1 MAINQGQAGP
11 QKVSDGALGIAR
23 LGRLGDT
30 IISELQGK
38 YGEITTRGQV
48 FCFGTAAAT
57 YAATGNTPLAAG
69 TGVPV
74 VGIFNQANS
83 GVNCQILGVWIVT
96 TSGTPG
102 GPFYWNVIPAPC
114 GITATG
120 SAAISALT
128 FNAAG
133 STTKAFSNA
142 AITGSAAATYLRPIG
157 GSAAVAAGAGLYG
170 VVEDTAGGIIVQP
183 GAFAGVAGTAV
194 GTTHV
199 ISSGMI
205 WAEIPQ

>member
-38 YGEITTRGQV
+38 YGELVSRGQV
-48 FCFGTAAAT
+48 FCFGAAAVT

-74 VGIFNQANS
+74 VGILNPANS
-83 GVNCQILGVWIVT
+83 TVNCQILGVWITT

-102 GPFYWNVIPAPC
+102 GPFYWNVIPNPT
-114 GITATG
+114 GIT
-120 SAAISALT
+120 
-128 FNAAG
+128 AAG
-133 STTKAFSNA
+133 STPISLLTFNSAGSVAKAFANA
-142 AITGSAAATYLRPIG
+142 ALTGSAAATYLRPIG
-157 GSAAVAAGAGLYG
+157 GPAAVAAGAGLYG
-170 VVEDTAGGIIVQP
+170 VAEDTAGGIVVQP

-194 GTTHV
+194 GTSHV

>member
-11 QKVSDGALGIAR
+11 QKISDGALGIAR

-38 YGEITTRGQV
+38 YGELTSRGQV
-48 FCFGTAAAT
+48 FVFGAAAVT

-74 VGIFNQANS
+74 VGILNPANS
-83 GVNCQILGVWIVT
+83 TVNCQILGVWIVT

-102 GPFYWNVIPAPC
+102 GPFYWNGIPNPT
-114 GITATG
+114 GITAAG
-120 SAAISALT
+120 STAISLLT

-133 STTKAFSNA
+133 SVTKAFANA
-142 AITGSAAATYLRPIG
+142 ALTGSAAATYLRPIG
-157 GSAAVAAGAGLYG
+157 GPAASAVGAGLYG
-170 VVEDTAGGIIVQP
+170 VAEDTNGSIVVQP

-194 GTTHV
+194 GSSHV